1 MKSLIFEGRR
11 NVACD
16 YDSTENDLLHQ
27 RNAAGV
33 QIQTSEN
40 NEDFKKIVRV
50 VLKFHHRYSLVG
62 LQKRGLFFN
71 FLF

>member
-1 MKSLIFEGRR
+1 MKSLIFEGRK

-40 NEDFKKIVRV
+40 NEDFKKNCSRCFEI
-50 VLKFHHRYSLVG
+50 SSP
-62 LQKRGLFFN
+62 LFICGITKKGFV
-71 FLF
+71 F